1 MNIQARSIKLNKS
14 RKKDTTRKNMLLKFG
29 IVFHVIIGMAF
40 IFGIATLRI
49 SIDQWATAEDR
60 EADKLVRQ
68 IAQLDRE
75 IENYK
80 LKKEKLSSWPNIK
93 DRIQKF
99 NLALRMP
106 EPFQVQ
112 NLTVNYD
119 PAGKEKASGERKT
132 AMLSPR

>member
-1 MNIQARSIKLNKS
+1 MNIQARSIKLNKT
-14 RKKDTTRKNMLLKFG
+14 RKKNNTRQTIGSKFG
-29 IVFHVIIGMAF
+29 IAVRIIIVMAL

-49 SIDQWATAEDR
+49 SIDQRATAEDR
-60 EADKLVRQ
+60 EADRLIKQ

-80 LKKEKLSSWPNIK
+80 LKKEKLSSWPHIK

-106 EPFQVQ
+106 DPFQVQ
-112 NLTVNYD
+112 NLTINYD
-119 PAGKEKASGERKT
+119 PAGKESTSSERKT

>member
-14 RKKDTTRKNMLLKFG
+14 RKKNNTRRTIGSKLG
-29 IVFHVIIGMAF
+29 IVFRMIIVMAF
-40 IFGIATLRI
+40 VFGIATLRI
-49 SIDQWATAEDR
+49 SINQWTVAEDR
-60 EADKLVRQ
+60 EADRLVRQ

-80 LKKEKLSSWPNIK
+80 LKKEKLSSWPHIK

-112 NLTVNYD
+112 NLTVIYD
-119 PAGKEKASGERKT
+119 PAGKEKTSGERKT
-132 AMLSPR
+132 AMLSQR

>member
-14 RKKDTTRKNMLLKFG
+14 RKKNNTRQTIGSKFG
-29 IVFHVIIGMAF
+29 IVFRMIIVMAF
-40 IFGIATLRI
+40 VFGIATLRI

-60 EADKLVRQ
+60 EADKLVKQ

-75 IENYK
+75 IENCK

-119 PAGKEKASGERKT
+119 PAGKEKTSGERKT
-132 AMLSPR
+132 AMLSQR